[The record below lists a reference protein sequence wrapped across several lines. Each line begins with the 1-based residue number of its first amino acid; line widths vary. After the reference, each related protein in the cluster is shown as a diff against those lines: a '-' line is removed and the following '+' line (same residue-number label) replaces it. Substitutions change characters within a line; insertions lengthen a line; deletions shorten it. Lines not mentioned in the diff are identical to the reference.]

1 MIGLCCVGI
10 ISCAILRLYMEKQNS
25 LRDVEDARLGRVWDA
40 KTMAEYKDM
49 GDHAPFFRYK
59 L

>member
-1 MIGLCCVGI
+1 
-10 ISCAILRLYMEKQNS
+10 MEKQNS